1 MSVYDNASS
10 DATPEVVE
18 AAKKSFGENLKYVR
32 HSENIGA
39 DANFHAALDGASR
52 KYTMFMH
59 DDDIANPNYLEYAIE
74 AINIFGNVA
83 LLASDYTCIKLPPN
97 SPAQFNHTEKKA
109 LVFNNQEEFAAYIF
123 CDGRASYS
131 SAIYRTEDLRKFNRP
146 NIYGKI
152 GDTPVMIDTSRG
164 GKTVILADK
173 NLYFYRI
180 HPNQDSRNASNGPL
194 RTEIVNRNLLFKG
207 ILANGTFWHRA
218 AYFISYAEWL
228 ARHIR
233 FAGANES
240 QKRTFL
246 KSLTQNES
254 AGVMSKIYSIAGLGE
269 IVRGLVRILRMSR
282 FIIWRPIRFGLK
294 KQ

>member
-1 MSVYDNASS
+1 MNLPEKISAKDVEVCVLTFNRCALLKQALESLSGQTAAGFLVSVYDNASS

-32 HSENIGA
+32 HTENIGA

-83 LLASDYTCIKLPPN
+83 LLASDYTCIKLLPN

-164 GKTVILADK
+164 GKTVI
-173 NLYFYRI
+173 
-180 HPNQDSRNASNGPL
+180 PNPPQSRFPQCLKRSTENGNCKPQPSIQ
-194 RTEIVNRNLLFKG
+194 RHSRKWK
-207 ILANGTFWHRA
+207 ILA
-218 AYFISYAEWL
+218 
-228 ARHIR
+228 
-233 FAGANES
+233 
-240 QKRTFL
+240 
-246 KSLTQNES
+246 
-254 AGVMSKIYSIAGLGE
+254 
-269 IVRGLVRILRMSR
+269 
-282 FIIWRPIRFGLK
+282 
-294 KQ
+294 